1 MGGHALTY
9 LATDF
14 RNADGAD
21 EVGKLLRCLAFMD
34 DLPCFRAYKE
44 RSLDALCLTGSSRAI
59 DLACGL
65 GYDLLRMRQHAPGAT
80 VMGLDASGSLLEAAR
95 ERVLQGSGIEV
106 VRADARRTGLPDGA
120 FDAVRIDRSL
130 QHIER
135 PEEVVAEM
143 ARLLARGGRAVLSE
157 PDWATFHVTGAPED
171 GLERALAAWR
181 GAFANP
187 RAGWRA
193 AELAAQAGLEVF
205 RVETG
210 SLLSRS
216 FAEAD
221 IVYDLQATLD
231 RAVTAGVL
239 ERGTAA
245 AIRADM
251 DRRTLAGT
259 FVAHLTLYTVAARK
273 P

>member
-1 MGGHALTY
+1 MTY

-44 RSLDALCLTGSSRAI
+44 RSIDALSLTGSSRAI

-65 GYDLLRMRQHAPGAT
+65 GYDLLRMRRHAPAAT
-80 VMGLDASGSLLEAAR
+80 ILGLDASGSLLAAAR

-106 VRADARRTGLPDGA
+106 VQADARHTGLPDGA

-135 PEEVVAEM
+135 PEQVVGEM
-143 ARLLARGGRAVLSE
+143 ARLLRRGGRAVISE

-171 GLERALAAWR
+171 GLEQALATWR

-193 AELAAQAGLEVF
+193 AELAAQAGLEVCLI
-205 RVETG
+205 ETG

-216 FAEAD
+216 FEEAA

-231 RAVTAGVL
+231 RAAAAGVL
-239 ERGTAA
+239 EGGTAA

-251 DRRTLAGT
+251 DRRTQAGT
-259 FVAHLTLYTVAARK
+259 FVAHLTLFTVAALK